1 MSTRAM
7 AATGKGTAEKRG
19 AGRPRVAVL
28 SRERIVD
35 AALDLIDEVG
45 AETFSVNLLAAR
57 LGVRP
62 SSLYNHIAGKDD
74 LLAAVQEVITDAI
87 DSTMFQTQPWTA
99 AVEAWARSYRAAFI
113 RHPHAIALFA
123 TSPVAGAIRTME
135 MYERVVQG
143 FERAGWALPRII
155 PAVVAL
161 ECFILGSAMD
171 AVAPPD
177 LFDPGSA
184 AEHVPTLAAAVAA
197 QKQGA
202 TARTESDV
210 AFDTGLTAIISGLAE
225 QVATQK

>member
-1 MSTRAM
+1 MPTP
-7 AATGKGTAEKRG
+7 ATGSAGKRG

-45 AETFSVNLLAAR
+45 AETFSVNLLAGR

-87 DSTMFQTQPWTA
+87 DSTMFETESWDV
-99 AVEAWARSYRAAFI
+99 AVGAWARSYRAAFV
-113 RHPHAIALFA
+113 RHPHAIPLFA

-135 MYERVVQG
+135 MYERVVRG
-143 FERAGWALPRII
+143 FQRAGWPLQRII

-177 LFDPGSA
+177 LFEPGDA
-184 AEHVPTLAAAVAA
+184 AGHVPTLAAAFAA
-197 QKQGA
+197 QERGA
-202 TARTESDV
+202 GRSESDI
-210 AFDTGLTAIISGLAE
+210 AFETGLDAMISGLA
-225 QVATQK
+225 QHAPTHK